1 MCPCP
6 IVHAR
11 RDLRLFIEGDAPLLL
26 QAPHKLVYLQNH
38 RVSSSV
44 SRGMNIEMARALVRE
59 LHRDAT
65 FVLTN
70 VQVSTIIFL
79 DEEAEITAR
88 PS

>member
-1 MCPCP
+1 
-6 IVHAR
+6 
-11 RDLRLFIEGDAPLLL
+11 
-26 QAPHKLVYLQNH
+26 
-38 RVSSSV
+38 
-44 SRGMNIEMARALVRE
+44 MNIEMARALVRE

-88 PS
+88 TS